1 MNWYCLEKRQSIF
14 FSHQTLIMTRAI
26 AAADPNCFII
36 LTKIYLRSKKRKEN
50 QLMIGKSRV
59 NDILDYVLEKKT
71 HLTENEWNIFFVKN
85 SFQILTIFDIGVYRG
100 VYVIYLCCFIGH
112 NTKREFFALS
122 RQNHNNFA
130 DTYYVY
136 NSQSQIRF
144 TLHMILAH
152 VLVAIDYYA
161 KCPNLKKPDSL
172 SSTYICSNA
181 THYFK
186 ILKKVFA
193 KSLKNHFFST
203 LKKCTFFQ
211 HSSTV
216 AEKTWID

>member
-1 MNWYCLEKRQSIF
+1 MLLLT
-14 FSHQTLIMTRAI
+14 QTALSSWQR
-26 AAADPNCFII
+26 FICVQ
-36 LTKIYLRSKKRKEN
+36 KKKKRKPVDDWEITCKWYIR
-50 QLMIGKSRV
+50 LCFR
-59 NDILDYVLEKKT
+59 KKT

-130 DTYYVY
+130 DTYHVY

-193 KSLKNHFFST
+193 KSLKNHFFFYS
-203 LKKCTFFQ
+203 KKMHFFPTFEHCGRKDVNRLEFNMKPFIFC
-211 HSSTV
+211 V
-216 AEKTWID
+216 FNGR

>member
-1 MNWYCLEKRQSIF
+1 
-14 FSHQTLIMTRAI
+14 MTRAI

-59 NDILDYVLEKKT
+59 NDILDYVLEKKK
-71 HLTENEWNIFFVKN
+71 LIWLKMNEIYFLLK
-85 SFQILTIFDIGVYRG
+85 ILFKFWRFLIYR

-130 DTYYVY
+130 DTVY

-161 KCPNLKKPDSL
+161 KCPNLKRSQIL
-172 SSTYICSNA
+172 CLQHIVMQ
-181 THYFK
+181 HI
-186 ILKKVFA
+186 ILKY
-193 KSLKNHFFST
+193 
-203 LKKCTFFQ
+203 LKKCLPK
-211 HSSTV
+211 V
-216 AEKTWID
+216 